1 MSFSHSPHSSTSE
14 LDIMCAAY
22 ECACER
28 LGIAQSDAIMRK
40 RVGKLVIEQSRH
52 GYRSSA
58 TLAYTVVKRFA
69 TAYPVPVGV
78 DLATVG

>member
-1 MSFSHSPHSSTSE
+1 MLLMSVRVSGLVSRKA
-14 LDIMCAAY
+14 M
-22 ECACER
+22 
-28 LGIAQSDAIMRK
+28 QSCGNAEE
-40 RVGKLVIEQSRH
+40 KLVVEQSRH